1 MSEQTQ
7 DLIFYRTASR
17 SSRSALPSPKARAR
31 CTRWPSP
38 GSTFPA
44 RPVSHS
50 TASTPGR
57 GPRKRPTSFA
67 STSCSSATRPGTD
80 SATACSTAARTGSLP
95 SGGPA
100 SPRGGSWTS
109 PCPRPETSKR
119 WISMLKWS
127 SFCCVQLWPI
137 RGKLEISKVWSN
149 LPFFSK
155 CQKIWKSLKVLIK
168 KKIFFEN
175 CVFEKKLAFG
185 RNVWQSRFFARKPK
199 SSFTAAP
206 LKAIWC
212 VFTFCC
218 RCNKLFYFNFFC
230 IFITW

>member
-38 GSTFPA
+38 GSIFPG

-137 RGKLEISKVWSN
+137 RGKLEISKVRSN
-149 LPFFSK
+149 LPFFSE
-155 CQKIWKSLKVLIK
+155 CQKIWSHLKFWL

-218 RCNKLFYFNFFC
+218 RCNKLFNFKFFW